1 VASPADDEVVLAEAL
16 VRRSRWPW
24 IVLVAVTLF
33 LAALVSFRFTI
44 APRARTLVV
53 NARIGP
59 DVTVIADGR
68 RIRAVDGLLSS
79 EANVSQARQICG
91 TSDHAQVP
99 TADELN
105 LSRSLLQVEVS
116 GYGTRCIPEGQSS
129 RFGDLLVTAS
139 AVGVQHVGTV
149 SLHEIEVEVS
159 PSTWDS
165 FLQTV
170 PTYLLAFV
178 IGVMGSLVA
187 ATLFNRWEPRRRR
200 KAKVAPP
207 SAPLDAS

>member
-1 VASPADDEVVLAEAL
+1 VARPADDEVVLAEAL

-24 IVLVAVTLF
+24 IVLVAVTPF

-44 APRARTLVV
+44 APR
-53 NARIGP
+53 
-59 DVTVIADGR
+59 
-68 RIRAVDGLLSS
+68 
-79 EANVSQARQICG
+79 
-91 TSDHAQVP
+91 
-99 TADELN
+99 
-105 LSRSLLQVEVS
+105 
-116 GYGTRCIPEGQSS
+116 SS

-159 PSTWDS
+159 PRTWDS

>member
-91 TSDHAQVP
+91 TSDHV
-99 TADELN
+99 
-105 LSRSLLQVEVS
+105 
-116 GYGTRCIPEGQSS
+116 
-129 RFGDLLVTAS
+129 
-139 AVGVQHVGTV
+139 
-149 SLHEIEVEVS
+149 
-159 PSTWDS
+159 
-165 FLQTV
+165 
-170 PTYLLAFV
+170 
-178 IGVMGSLVA
+178 
-187 ATLFNRWEPRRRR
+187 
-200 KAKVAPP
+200 
-207 SAPLDAS
+207 